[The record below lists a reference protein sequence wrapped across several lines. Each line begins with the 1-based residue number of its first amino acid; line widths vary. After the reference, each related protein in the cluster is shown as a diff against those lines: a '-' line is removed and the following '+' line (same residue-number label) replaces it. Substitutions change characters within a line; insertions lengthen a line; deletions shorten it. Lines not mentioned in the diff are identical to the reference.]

1 MKQFTINFAGVKT
14 YYNFYEAII
23 KGLQLP
29 DWCGDNPDAIW
40 DMLTGYMEF
49 PATIRMQGTALV
61 PKDLMGEMDLL
72 MNIFQR
78 VEDIYDEIKYTLKII
93 S

>member
-1 MKQFTINFAGVKT
+1 MKQFTIDFANVKT

-29 DWCGDNPDAIW
+29 DWCGKNPDAIW

-49 PATIRMQGTALV
+49 PATIRMQGIALL
-61 PKDLMGEMDLL
+61 PKDLESEMNMLTD
-72 MNIFQR
+72 MFQ
-78 VEDIYDEIKYTLKII
+78 EISATYDYTRFTLII
-93 S
+93 LS